1 MIIKKMKN
9 VFYFAFVF
17 IITMESDK
25 KTHFSKLYYE
35 IYNDIA
41 NYRILTKEQLEKLS
55 CLSSLERLN
64 IILTY
69 NKIITILIESDVI
82 DKL

>member
-1 MIIKKMKN
+1 
-9 VFYFAFVF
+9 
-17 IITMESDK
+17 MESDK

-35 IYNDIA
+35 LYNDIV
-41 NYRILTKEQLEKLS
+41 NYRILTKEQLKNLS

-69 NKIITILIESDVI
+69 NKIITVLLESDVI